1 MNEGFQSSLDHL
13 LAELKRIELKL
24 RLQIMSLRQGNDQT
38 GDGKF
43 RGLYISEREIDVIT
57 GALPFQSLP
66 QSDNSATVS
75 LAESL

>member
-24 RLQIMSLRQGNDQT
+24 HLQIIVLRQGDAQT

-43 RGLYISEREIDVIT
+43 RGLYISEKEIDAIT
-57 GALPFQSLP
+57 GALPFH
-66 QSDNSATVS
+66 
-75 LAESL
+75 

>member
-38 GDGKF
+38 GDGMLSRAPYLF
-43 RGLYISEREIDVIT
+43 RAYPSRIT
-57 GALPFQSLP
+57 QP
-66 QSDNSATVS
+66 
-75 LAESL
+75 